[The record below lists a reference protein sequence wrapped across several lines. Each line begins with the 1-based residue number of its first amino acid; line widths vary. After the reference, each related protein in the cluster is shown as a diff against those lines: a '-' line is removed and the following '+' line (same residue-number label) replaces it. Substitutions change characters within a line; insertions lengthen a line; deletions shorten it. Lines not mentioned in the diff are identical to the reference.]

1 MATVEECLRRGI
13 FLADGNEG
21 GDAGARCGLVGWLVS
36 MVLSLLE
43 LCGSYVFLLAVGIR
57 TALQKAQLS
66 TVRNIQRAFGRT

>member
-1 MATVEECLRRGI
+1 MWLSGMARLYGKSYPAMRKSPEDNTEVYK
-13 FLADGNEG
+13 
-21 GDAGARCGLVGWLVS
+21 
-36 MVLSLLE
+36 VLSLLE